1 MNFEDELEKIK
12 FKSLTKDD
20 IKLVGSK
27 MEIER
32 RIYIKEESINSSNE
46 NSEMEYIPN
55 SNLSYLYK
63 TMEVQNIQDSIFP
76 KNREESNNPSSIDT
90 SPISNQGINLID
102 LSEDS
107 KNIDITK
114 INIPEPILNKYS
126 NNAKKVEDAKN
137 LIDEEVNW
145 IIYQLDLDMNND
157 NLKNVLKKIL
167 ELHKIEYKD
176 IPYIA
181 IYYKSLY
188 KDFFSYEQIY
198 DILSFYDIEFI
209 KFSQAKSIIIIQFEY
224 IKEFM
229 SDEEKK
235 IFNDEFIKN
244 CYSDVELK
252 YVKAYFSFLSRLN
265 KDNITNK

>member
-145 IIYQLDLDMNND
+145 IIYQLDFRWL
-157 NLKNVLKKIL
+157 LLRRT
-167 ELHKIEYKD
+167 
-176 IPYIA
+176 
-181 IYYKSLY
+181 S
-188 KDFFSYEQIY
+188 
-198 DILSFYDIEFI
+198 
-209 KFSQAKSIIIIQFEY
+209 
-224 IKEFM
+224 
-229 SDEEKK
+229 
-235 IFNDEFIKN
+235 
-244 CYSDVELK
+244 
-252 YVKAYFSFLSRLN
+252 SREPVPDGRN
-265 KDNITNK
+265 RR